1 MRVFCCIYE
10 IILVQLIDYERF
22 WGMRSMASNR
32 KHNSFDTESALSLGS
47 NNAVWLAA
55 NWLQYKYFNELAI

>member
-22 WGMRSMASNR
+22 WGMSSMAASNR
-32 KHNSFDTESALSLGS
+32 KHNSFDAESALSLGS

-55 NWLQYKYFNELAI
+55 N